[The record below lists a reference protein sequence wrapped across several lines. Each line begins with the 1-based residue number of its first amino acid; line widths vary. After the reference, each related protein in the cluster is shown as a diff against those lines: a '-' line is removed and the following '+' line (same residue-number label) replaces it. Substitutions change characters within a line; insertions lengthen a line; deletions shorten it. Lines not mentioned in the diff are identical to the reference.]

1 MFTRTNALPW
11 QSSSLTAFRHNG
23 KEGFS
28 QAQQRPS
35 CRIQGVSAP
44 ILPEQA
50 DRDCGKRARSAKDS
64 FHMSLNCGI
73 VGLPNVGKSTIFNAL
88 TAAKAQAANYPF
100 CTIDPNVGV
109 VSVPDKRLDRI
120 TEFVKPNRTVPTT
133 MEFIDIAGLVA
144 GASKGEGLGN
154 QFLGHIR
161 STDAIC
167 HVVRC
172 FEDDNVI
179 HVAGG
184 VNPLSDIDVI
194 NTELLLADMDSVE
207 KRWNKSEK
215 AAKNTSDSKIKAEY
229 EALKKLRAALEA
241 GKPARTVELA
251 DEELI
256 ASRELF
262 LITAKPVLY
271 VANVDEAGL
280 KDGNQWTEAVEKR
293 AAEEGAQVV
302 RICGALESEIALL
315 EPAERTEFLADMG
328 LEEPGLNRLIHQAYK
343 LLGLITYFTAGVQEV
358 RAWTIPDGA
367 KAPQAAGVIHS
378 DFERGFIR
386 ADAYHCEDLFKYGS
400 EQAVKEKGLYRSEGK
415 EYTVKDGD
423 ILFFKFNV

>member
-1 MFTRTNALPW
+1 
-11 QSSSLTAFRHNG
+11 
-23 KEGFS
+23 
-28 QAQQRPS
+28 
-35 CRIQGVSAP
+35 
-44 ILPEQA
+44 
-50 DRDCGKRARSAKDS
+50 
-64 FHMSLNCGI
+64 MSLNCGI

-109 VSVPDKRLDRI
+109 VSVPDERLDKI
-120 TEFVKPNRTVPTT
+120 TNFVKPNRTVPTT
-133 MEFIDIAGLVA
+133 MEFIDIAGLVE

-172 FEDDNVI
+172 FDDANVI

-184 VNPLSDIDVI
+184 VNPLHDMDII
-194 NTELLLADMDSVE
+194 NTELLLADLETVE
-207 KRWNKSEK
+207 KRWVKVEKAVKNTNDAKIKSE
-215 AAKNTSDSKIKAEY
+215 A
-229 EALKKLRAALEA
+229 EALKKLLEALQA
-241 GKPARTVELA
+241 GKPARLVELSD
-251 DEELI
+251 DEQA
-256 ASRELF
+256 ASYDLH
-262 LITAKPVLY
+262 LITVKPVLY

-280 KDGNQWTEAVEKR
+280 KDGNPYVSAVEKR
-293 AAEEGAQVV
+293 AAEENAQVV
-302 RICGALESEIALL
+302 RICGAMEAEIALL
-315 EPAERTEFLADMG
+315 EPAERGEFLAEMG
-328 LEEPGLNRLIHQAYK
+328 LEEPGLNRLIHSAYK

-358 RAWTIPDGA
+358 RAWTIPNGA

-378 DFERGFIR
+378 DFERGFIK
-386 ADAYHCEDLFKYGS
+386 ADAYRCEDLFTFGS

-415 EYTVKDGD
+415 EYVVKDGD

>member
-1 MFTRTNALPW
+1 MP
-11 QSSSLTAFRHNG
+11 
-23 KEGFS
+23 
-28 QAQQRPS
+28 
-35 CRIQGVSAP
+35 
-44 ILPEQA
+44 
-50 DRDCGKRARSAKDS
+50 
-64 FHMSLNCGI
+64 LNCGI

-100 CTIDPNVGV
+100 CTIDPNVGI
-109 VSVPDKRLDRI
+109 VSVPDPRLDKI
-120 TEFVKPNRTVPTT
+120 AELVKPNRVVPTT

-172 FEDDNVI
+172 FEDPNVI

-184 VNPLSDIDVI
+184 VNPLHDIDII
-194 NTELLLADMDSVE
+194 NTELLLADLDSVE
-207 KRWNKSEK
+207 KRWAKSEK
-215 AAKNTSDSKIKAEY
+215 AARNTQDAKIKADF
-229 EALKKLRAALEA
+229 EALKKLKEALEA
-241 GKPARTVELA
+241 GKPARVVDLTD
-251 DEELI
+251 DER
-256 ASRELF
+256 AAARELF

-280 KDGNQWTEAVEKR
+280 KNGNQWTEAVEKR

-302 RICGALESEIALL
+302 RICGAMEAEIALL
-315 EPAERTEFLADMG
+315 EPEERGEFLAEMG
-328 LEEPGLNRLIHQAYK
+328 LTEPGLNRLIHQAYK
-343 LLGLITYFTAGVQEV
+343 LLGLITYFTAGVQEA
-358 RAWTIPDGA
+358 RAWTIPVGT

-386 ADAYHCEDLFKYGS
+386 ADAYHCDLLFQYGS
-400 EQAVKEKGLYRSEGK
+400 EAAVKEKGLYRSEGK
-415 EYTVKDGD
+415 DYVVKDGD

>member
-1 MFTRTNALPW
+1 MP
-11 QSSSLTAFRHNG
+11 
-23 KEGFS
+23 
-28 QAQQRPS
+28 
-35 CRIQGVSAP
+35 
-44 ILPEQA
+44 
-50 DRDCGKRARSAKDS
+50 
-64 FHMSLNCGI
+64 LNCGI

-109 VSVPDKRLDRI
+109 VSVPDERLDRI
-120 TEFVKPNRTVPTT
+120 TAFVKPKSIVPTT
-133 MEFIDIAGLVA
+133 MEFVDIAGLVE

-161 STDAIC
+161 STDATC

-172 FEDDNVI
+172 FADPNVI

-184 VNPLSDIDVI
+184 VNPLHDIDVI
-194 NTELLLADMDSVE
+194 NTELLLADLETVE
-207 KRWNKSEK
+207 KRWAKIERAARNTTDAKVKSE
-215 AAKNTSDSKIKAEY
+215 A
-229 EALKKLRAALEA
+229 EALKKLLEGLQAGHPARVVELTADERAAAYDLH
-241 GKPARTVELA
+241 
-251 DEELI
+251 
-256 ASRELF
+256 
-262 LITAKPVLY
+262 LITGKPVLY

-280 KDGNQWTEAVEKR
+280 KDGNEWVAAVERR

-302 RICGALESEIALL
+302 RICGAMESEIALL
-315 EPAERTEFLADMG
+315 EPSERAEFLADMG
-328 LEEPGLNRLIHQAYK
+328 LSEPGLNRLIHSAYR

-358 RAWTIPDGA
+358 RAWTIPDGT

-386 ADAYHCEDLFKYGS
+386 ADAYHCENLFVLGS
-400 EQAVKEKGLYRSEGK
+400 EQAVKENGLFRSEGK

>member
-1 MFTRTNALPW
+1 MA
-11 QSSSLTAFRHNG
+11 
-23 KEGFS
+23 
-28 QAQQRPS
+28 
-35 CRIQGVSAP
+35 
-44 ILPEQA
+44 
-50 DRDCGKRARSAKDS
+50 
-64 FHMSLNCGI
+64 LNCGI

-109 VSVPDKRLDRI
+109 VSVPDPRQDRI
-120 TEFVKPNRTVPTT
+120 TEFVKPNRVVPTT

-184 VNPLSDIDVI
+184 VNPLNDIDVI

-215 AAKNTSDSKIKAEY
+215 AARNTQDAKIKSEW
-229 EALKKLRAALEA
+229 EALKKLREVLEA
-241 GKPARTVELA
+241 GKPARVA
-251 DEELI
+251 DLTDDERI
-256 ASRELF
+256 AARELF

-280 KDGNQWTEAVEKR
+280 KDGNQWVKMVEQR

-302 RICGALESEIALL
+302 RICGALEAEIALL
-315 EPAERTEFLADMG
+315 EPDERKEFLADMG
-328 LEEPGLNRLIHQAYK
+328 LEEPGLNRLIHSAYK
-343 LLGLITYFTAGVQEV
+343 LLGLYTYFTAGVQEV
-358 RAWTIPDGA
+358 RAWTIPAGA

-386 ADAYHCEDLFKYGS
+386 ADAYHCEELFKYGS
-400 EQAVKEKGLYRSEGK
+400 EQAVKEAGLYRSEGK
-415 EYTVKDGD
+415 EYVVKDGD